1 MRSDV
6 VHVHDAEG
14 RRLHARHLD
23 AADGHVRLL
32 LAVLPQHHLVVHLV
46 DVVAGQDDDV
56 ARRVVLDDV
65 DVLEHRVG
73 GAGVP
78 GGLGDALA
86 RRQDVEALVA
96 LGAEEGPAALE
107 VADQAVRL
115 VLRGDADALDAR
127 VERVGQGEV
136 DDARLAAEVDRGLG
150 PDVGHLHQA
159 AAAAARQ
166 HIGHGRARER
176 GDAGVAPLGH
186 ASSSPSGRARARR
199 CRSAAAKHPPRERA
213 RSRRRIPRPCGPTRT
228 SRRPRCS
235 APPPATSARAPATAR
250 PPPPVAGSSRR
261 NRPPP

>member
-1 MRSDV
+1 MSLPKSCFDSGSAASRRSSPEQELGLEHVDAHAGQREV
-6 VHVHDAEG
+6 RLAGDAGRVGGLLQEGGDAVGRVHVHDAEG

-23 AADGHVRLL
+23 AADGDVRLL

-86 RRQDVEALVA
+86 RGQDVEALVA

-115 VLRGDADALDAR
+115 VLGGDADAPDAG

-136 DDARLAAEVDRGLG
+136 DDARLAAEIDRGLG

-186 ASSSPSGRARARR
+186 ASSSPSVAG
-199 CRSAAAKHPPRERA
+199 
-213 RSRRRIPRPCGPTRT
+213 PRPVVPL
-228 SRRPRCS
+228 RR
-235 APPPATSARAPATAR
+235 
-250 PPPPVAGSSRR
+250 G
-261 NRPPP
+261 